1 MFLVCV
7 KVHNLKKNI
16 LLINIRKHK
25 IKPLSKS
32 HSLKEISDL
41 SGYELKGL
49 KTIFEKGQGAFFSN
63 PQSVRPQIKALGK
76 GGADAWAYARVY
88 ASINPLGQFLGAIIM
103 FGVLGMLP
111 GYVLAKILNGMG
123 KLRIPREVEI
133 AGLDYE
139 MMEDDRDAEKAVA
152 SSTR

>member
-1 MFLVCV
+1 MTYKQDL
-7 KVHNLKKNI
+7 N
-16 LLINIRKHK
+16 RKHK

-76 GGADAWAYARVY
+76 GGQDAWAYARVY
-88 ASINPLGQFLGAIIM
+88 ASINPKSKS
-103 FGVLGMLP
+103 
-111 GYVLAKILNGMG
+111 YKIDKIHL
-123 KLRIPREVEI
+123 K
-133 AGLDYE
+133 
-139 MMEDDRDAEKAVA
+139 KKKKK
-152 SSTR
+152 

>member
-1 MFLVCV
+1 MTYKQDF
-7 KVHNLKKNI
+7 N
-16 LLINIRKHK
+16 RKHK

-32 HSLKEISDL
+32 HSLKEISVL

-88 ASINPLGQFLGAIIM
+88 ASINPKSKA
-103 FGVLGMLP
+103 
-111 GYVLAKILNGMG
+111 YKIDKVHL
-123 KLRIPREVEI
+123 K
-133 AGLDYE
+133 
-139 MMEDDRDAEKAVA
+139 KKKKK
-152 SSTR
+152 

>member
-1 MFLVCV
+1 MTYKQDF
-7 KVHNLKKNI
+7 N
-16 LLINIRKHK
+16 RKHK

-32 HSLKEISDL
+32 HSLKEISNL

-88 ASINPLGQFLGAIIM
+88 ASINPKSKA
-103 FGVLGMLP
+103 
-111 GYVLAKILNGMG
+111 YKIDKVHL
-123 KLRIPREVEI
+123 K
-133 AGLDYE
+133 
-139 MMEDDRDAEKAVA
+139 KKKKK
-152 SSTR
+152 